1 MYLRL
6 KCYQCALGLE
16 KVLKAT
22 VSKRSAMLAV
32 KIMTYSVND
41 CIVTLKMKVLLQ

>member
-6 KCYQCALGLE
+6 KCYRRALGLE

-22 VSKRSAMLAV
+22 VSKRSAML
-32 KIMTYSVND
+32 TSENND
-41 CIVTLKMKVLLQ
+41 V

>member
-6 KCYQCALGLE
+6 KCYRRALGLE

-32 KIMTYSVND
+32 EIMTYSVND

>member
-6 KCYQCALGLE
+6 KCYQRALGLE

-22 VSKRSAMLAV
+22 VSKRSAMLA
-32 KIMTYSVND
+32 SGNND
-41 CIVTLKMKVLLQ
+41 V